1 MAHHKINFSCGFL
14 CCWTK
19 KKQRDI
25 AATEGAAD
33 DQVTKKKPQKK
44 IIKFGRKFPWV
55 KRVKSR
61 AKESS
66 DDDGHVSVDCRD
78 SGDSDNLT
86 SSQSPSL
93 VTVDS
98 ESLTSGTS
106 PTGSDVEEQQ
116 SPPGVTRDIPPNEGP
131 SQSLRRIPKWQILL
145 CMADRGDAGDGEHQR
160 LVCLGLPNLGQ
171 TCYMNATL
179 QCFFHLPTFCKDVR
193 RQEEHWGLVPYA
205 DLIRYFSDL
214 LSARRGSRSRQKKT
228 LLRNLIHSVSD
239 QFAEDEQNDAHEFFS
254 CLVSQL
260 NELGTLIQAWEGA
273 AMYACPVEGNLSF
286 QMLCQRTCTS
296 CGAQSSRTEDFTS
309 LSLDVLPHLSVE
321 DLLKN
326 YFKDSEVEFRCA
338 TCRGSH
344 AVLSWTFI
352 TLPRVLVLHM
362 KRFSFTPQF
371 QLVKVQDPVLLR
383 REISL
388 LPHFREISQLTG
400 TPEAAQLPE
409 AHRTESQTTQEAQ
422 MPAEE
427 QPEDASRMLGGDVE
441 EDDALEEES
450 DTVCENLPTVDSLP
464 PAAGPETEQQTSAL
478 LRVGRVRG
486 RYEETV
492 VSETSEEQPAGHQYQ
507 LVGILSH
514 LGSSATS
521 GKIHKYTS
529 GAKKGSV
536 FLRRPSYPRS
546 HCVSTI
552 IPPTAFTVIFIYVT
566 KFSGSGKAH
575 I

>member
-1 MAHHKINFSCGFL
+1 MMAHHKTNIFCGFL

-25 AATEGAAD
+25 AATQGALD

-44 IIKFGRKFPWV
+44 RFKLGRKFPWL
-55 KRVKSR
+55 KRVTSG

-66 DDDGHVSVDCRD
+66 DDDGRVSVDCRD
-78 SGDSDNLT
+78 SGDNKTLT

-98 ESLTSGTS
+98 ESLTFGSS
-106 PTGSDVEEQQ
+106 STGSNVEEHQ
-116 SPPGVTRDIPPNEGP
+116 SPLEVTRDIPPNEGP
-131 SQSLRRIPKWQILL
+131 FLPLRRIPKWQILP
-145 CMADRGDAGDGEHQR
+145 CMADRGDVGDGEHQR

-179 QCFFHLPTFCKDVR
+179 QCLFHLPTFCEDVR
-193 RQEEHWGLVPYA
+193 RQEEHWDLVPYA
-205 DLIRYFSDL
+205 DLIRHFAEL
-214 LSARRGSRSRQKKT
+214 LPARLGSSSKQKKT
-228 LLRNLIHSVSD
+228 FLRNLIHSVSD

-254 CLVSQL
+254 CLISQL
-260 NELGTLIQAWEGA
+260 NELGKLIQAWETTA
-273 AMYACPVEGNLSF
+273 AYACPVEGNLSF
-286 QMLCQRTCTS
+286 EMLCQRTCTS
-296 CGAQSSRTEDFTS
+296 CGAQSSRMEEFTN
-309 LSLDVLPHLSVE
+309 LSLDVLPHSSVE
-321 DLLKN
+321 DLLKI

-344 AVLSWTFI
+344 AVLSWAFI

-371 QLVKVQDPVLLR
+371 ELVKVQDPVLLR

-400 TPEAAQLPE
+400 TPQAARLQE
-409 AHRTESQTTQEAQ
+409 AHLMDGQTTQEAE

-427 QPEDASRMLGGDVE
+427 QPGDASRMLSGDAE
-441 EDDALEEES
+441 EDAALEEDS
-450 DTVCENLPTVDSLP
+450 DTVCKNLPTVESLP
-464 PAAGPETEQQTSAL
+464 PTAAGPETEQQTPAL
-478 LRVGRVRG
+478 LRA
-486 RYEETV
+486 ETV
-492 VSETSEEQPAGHQYQ
+492 VSETSEEQPVGHQYQ

-521 GKIHKYTS
+521 GHYVSDNFSVAEKGWLSFSDHVVTRSEEEHVLRMRQSSAYMLFYTQQED
-529 GAKKGSV
+529 
-536 FLRRPSYPRS
+536 L
-546 HCVSTI
+546 H
-552 IPPTAFTVIFIYVT
+552 
-566 KFSGSGKAH
+566 
-575 I
+575 

>member
-254 CLVSQL
+254 CLISQL

-478 LRVGRVRG
+478 LR
-486 RYEETV
+486 EETV

>member
-478 LRVGRVRG
+478 LR
-486 RYEETV
+486 EETV